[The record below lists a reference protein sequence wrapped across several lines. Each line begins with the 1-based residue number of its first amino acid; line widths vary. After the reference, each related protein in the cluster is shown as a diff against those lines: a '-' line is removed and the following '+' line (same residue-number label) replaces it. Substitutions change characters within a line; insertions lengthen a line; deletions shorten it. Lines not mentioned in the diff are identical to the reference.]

1 MLDDD
6 KAQLEMDLIMN
17 EQVDPVSGNT
27 APIGAKPEEVRD
39 DIEIRV
45 SPGEYVINAQ
55 TVRYF
60 GEDFFDELQKA
71 AAEGFERIKEGEEL
85 PFRDDE
91 LATEEDETEEV
102 EPEGFAYGGRVKG
115 YAEGDLVVPQ
125 AVGGG
130 YGQYGGTGSTFMG
143 YQSKTFINDETGQKI
158 IIFFFNG
165 RPLSRIP
172 AGFREMGET
181 PAEEQVEAATQTRDD
196 DDDPA
201 PKKESDP
208 TWRNTPVEDWTTD
221 MYKSY
226 ADYHQL
232 KENAGDLSILE
243 KSVIGLI
250 GGAVAGPVGSIA
262 LTELARRQNKKIAED
277 VVSNVMGMVDQNR
290 NPDGSPLD
298 VGTLGVL
305 NRARVNANYNIM
317 NLENKNLI
325 GLDRKDSGSIASGS
339 KEAEEILA
347 QQNKIAEKVKLLDPQ
362 KESSFY
368 EENYGG
374 APGAFY
380 GGSEE
385 AETAYILGIDYD
397 PNKKDNDG
405 GYRGPDGEKYDS
417 FHDYVVSNPPAGSTG
432 SGVGYTTGTT
442 RKWNPSKGKYETV
455 AAPDDGK
462 TYITF
467 TDDDDDDE
475 DFDIDDYTDDTT
487 LRTNISNQGNAG
499 SDKDDS
505 DKDNDKI
512 LCDLIYR
519 YGYLDEDIW
528 RLDEAFGDRVALE
541 DPELLEGYHIWAKP
555 MVAWIEKESFLAK
568 LYLRY
573 WCVPFTR
580 RWANHIA
587 HIMEPENYK
596 PDYVG
601 KLMLA
606 IGVPISRAIYKL
618 KGRKLKT
625 V

>member
-172 AGFREMGET
+172 TGFREMGET

-196 DDDPA
+196 DDPT
-201 PKKESDP
+201 PTKESDP

-232 KENAGDLSILE
+232 KENAGDLSTLE
-243 KSVIGLI
+243 KAVIGLI
-250 GGAVAGPVGSIA
+250 GGTVAGPVGSIA

-339 KEAEEILA
+339 KEAKEILA

-362 KESSFY
+362 KESDFFK
-368 EENYGG
+368 ENYGG

-405 GYRGPDGEKYDS
+405 GYRGPDGERYDS

-432 SGVGYTTGTT
+432 SGVGYTTEQLPGGGTKYT
-442 RKWNPSKGKYETV
+442 FESDEDDDFDWSEYET
-455 AAPDDGK
+455 
-462 TYITF
+462 
-467 TDDDDDDE
+467 
-475 DFDIDDYTDDTT
+475 DTT
-487 LRTNISNQGNAG
+487 VRTNVGNVGNAG
-499 SDKDDS
+499 SDKDDK
-505 DKDNDKI
+505 DKDDGCVIATHGISTGGFSRLDKAKAE
-512 LCDLIYR
+512 LWCERTYHGKWYGEAFRRGYR
-519 YGYLDEDIW
+519 YAGN
-528 RLDEAFGDRVALE
+528 RA
-541 DPELLEGYHIWAKP
+541 
-555 MVAWIEKESFLAK
+555 IEKGKAAEHYQEFKDFVSYGRGLKRGLKPAINY
-568 LYLRY
+568 YLRTTQFFLTGLF
-573 WCVPFTR
+573 V
-580 RWANHIA
+580 
-587 HIMEPENYK
+587 K
-596 PDYVG
+596 
-601 KLMLA
+601 
-606 IGVPISRAIYKL
+606 
-618 KGRKLKT
+618 
-625 V
+625 

>member
-172 AGFREMGET
+172 TGFREMGET

-196 DDDPA
+196 DDPT
-201 PKKESDP
+201 PTKESDP

-232 KENAGDLSILE
+232 KENAGDLSTLE
-243 KSVIGLI
+243 KAVIGLI
-250 GGAVAGPVGSIA
+250 GGTVAGPVGSIA

-339 KEAEEILA
+339 KEAKEIPA

-362 KESSFY
+362 KESDFFK
-368 EENYGG
+368 ENYGG

-405 GYRGPDGEKYDS
+405 GYRGPDGERYDS

-432 SGVGYTTGTT
+432 SGVGYTTEQLPGGGTKYT
-442 RKWNPSKGKYETV
+442 FESDEDDDFDWSEYET
-455 AAPDDGK
+455 
-462 TYITF
+462 
-467 TDDDDDDE
+467 
-475 DFDIDDYTDDTT
+475 DTT
-487 LRTNISNQGNAG
+487 VRTNVGNVGNAG
-499 SDKDDS
+499 SDKDDK
-505 DKDNDKI
+505 DKDDGCVIATHGISTGGFSRLDKAKAE
-512 LCDLIYR
+512 LWCERTYHGKWYGEAFRRGYR
-519 YGYLDEDIW
+519 YAGN
-528 RLDEAFGDRVALE
+528 RA
-541 DPELLEGYHIWAKP
+541 
-555 MVAWIEKESFLAK
+555 IEKGKAAEHYQEFKDFVSYGRGLKRGLKPAINY
-568 LYLRY
+568 YLRTTQFFLTGLF
-573 WCVPFTR
+573 V
-580 RWANHIA
+580 
-587 HIMEPENYK
+587 K
-596 PDYVG
+596 
-601 KLMLA
+601 
-606 IGVPISRAIYKL
+606 
-618 KGRKLKT
+618 
-625 V
+625 